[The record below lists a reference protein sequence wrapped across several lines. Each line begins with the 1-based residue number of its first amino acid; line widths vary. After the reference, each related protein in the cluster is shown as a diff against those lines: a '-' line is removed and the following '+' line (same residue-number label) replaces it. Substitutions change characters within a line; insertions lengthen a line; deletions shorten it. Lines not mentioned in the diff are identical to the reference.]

1 MVVDVCD
8 NNVAEQF
15 KYVTDG
21 GQGVTGPGRLRVEI
35 PAVRQ
40 SRISAGRARSLS
52 GRRDI
57 IWGHICHQMRSSIH
71 YKVSIIADI
80 SGRCDHGVQG
90 PDFDHRGI
98 SSLPK
103 GNILNRKLSNVK
115 YDMLC
120 VTQTGQNL
128 LMLVGGKLEEQG
140 FSRICF
146 RVKLNYYIRREGI
159 VITRC
164 NLVTTE
170 LKVSSVKIEDIWK
183 KL

>member
-1 MVVDVCD
+1 MLTNHHLCSGGNGSAMRPRGKWTTASLSNFHCCRVWSELAVHLMSDILSKIKTAVKWPPAVCWSSQCQGVRCGTSGGEYQKHNVKHISVECCSMVVDVCD

-71 YKVSIIADI
+71 Y
-80 SGRCDHGVQG
+80 
-90 PDFDHRGI
+90 
-98 SSLPK
+98 
-103 GNILNRKLSNVK
+103 
-115 YDMLC
+115 
-120 VTQTGQNL
+120 
-128 LMLVGGKLEEQG
+128 
-140 FSRICF
+140 
-146 RVKLNYYIRREGI
+146 
-159 VITRC
+159 
-164 NLVTTE
+164 
-170 LKVSSVKIEDIWK
+170 
-183 KL
+183 

>member
-1 MVVDVCD
+1 M
-8 NNVAEQF
+8 
-15 KYVTDG
+15 
-21 GQGVTGPGRLRVEI
+21 
-35 PAVRQ
+35 
-40 SRISAGRARSLS
+40 
-52 GRRDI
+52 
-57 IWGHICHQMRSSIH
+57 
-71 YKVSIIADI
+71 
-80 SGRCDHGVQG
+80 QG

-98 SSLPK
+98 SSLTK

-128 LMLVGGKLEEQG
+128 LLLVEGKLEEQG

-170 LKVSSVKIEDIWK
+170 LKVSSVKMLRGRQYSVVE
-183 KL
+183 